1 MKRPVVG
8 ITMGDPA
15 GIGPEIIVKALG
27 VPRIHAICHPVVFGT
42 TRFLEGQP
50 RALSNRAEFEHV
62 RSLKE
67 VPFITRTGGLPRHK
81 TAQPPAP
88 ALRQDRR
95 ASDRY
100 TVPVVEAPAS
110 GRIRVGAESA
120 ASGRAAIAYLE
131 RAVGAALSG
140 EIDAIVTAPVSKAAI
155 RKGGNVDFTGHTE
168 YLAAAAGARETAM
181 MFRGKRF
188 SVALVTTHLPLRE
201 VVDAIT
207 PQKILAVIR
216 LSHDAM
222 MKFGRRKPRIGVAGI
237 NPHAGER
244 GAFGGEDAAL
254 VRPAV
259 RMARRK
265 GIDVE
270 GPLPAD
276 TLFKKAHDGVYDL
289 VVAMYH
295 DQGLAPF
302 KLISFDEG
310 VNITLGLPFVRTSVD
325 HGAAFD
331 IAGAGRAS
339 ATSLVEAIKTAV
351 ILLK

>member
-1 MKRPVVG
+1 M
-8 ITMGDPA
+8 
-15 GIGPEIIVKALG
+15 
-27 VPRIHAICHPVVFGT
+27 
-42 TRFLEGQP
+42 
-50 RALSNRAEFEHV
+50 
-62 RSLKE
+62 
-67 VPFITRTGGLPRHK
+67 
-81 TAQPPAP
+81 
-88 ALRQDRR
+88 
-95 ASDRY
+95 
-100 TVPVVEAPAS
+100 PVVETPA
-110 GRIRVGAESA
+110 GGGIRIGAESA

-140 EIDAIVTAPVSKAAI
+140 EIDAIVTAPLSKAAI
-155 RKGGNVDFTGHTE
+155 RKGGNRDFTGHTE
-168 YLAAAAGARETAM
+168 YLAAAAGSRETAM

-222 MKFGRRKPRIGVAGI
+222 MKFGRRKPRIGVAGV

-244 GAFGGEDAAL
+244 GAFGDEDAAL

-265 GIDVE
+265 GIDAE

-331 IAGAGRAS
+331 IAGAGKAF